1 LHTPNPL
8 RFGLRRIVAAAASAA
23 TLAMFGLAAGA
34 APATAAPATTVT
46 SHASSDYRQ
55 ACPQAPVGS
64 SSCNALVRT
73 NVKTQVA
80 QHAPDGA
87 IQPLATVSGYGPTQ
101 LQSAYNLASAAA
113 ADGTGQTVAVV
124 DSFDDPNA
132 ASDLAVY
139 RTQFGLPACT
149 TANGCFSKVNEN
161 GQASPLPSPAPAD
174 DDWTGE
180 ESLDVDMVSA
190 ICPNCHILLV
200 EATSESNDDLGTAVN
215 TAVSLGA
222 KFVSN
227 SYGGDEA
234 SNDSTYDSEYY
245 DHPGVAVT
253 ASSGDSGYGVEYPA
267 ASQYV
272 TAVGGTSL
280 STASNTRGWTESV
293 WSTSSTEGAGSG
305 CSADDAKPTWQT
317 DTGCSKRTVADVSAV
332 ADPATGVAVYDT
344 YNSEGGWNVYGG
356 TSVASPLIASV
367 YALAGTPAAGT
378 TPASYLYA
386 HTSSLYDVTTGK
398 TATCSPTYLCEAGVG
413 YDGPTGLGTP
423 DGTTAFS
430 SGSSTGN
437 TVSVTN
443 PGSQTGKVG
452 TAASLQISASDS
464 ASGQTLTYSA
474 TGLPAGLSI
483 SASTGLISGT
493 PTASGSSSVTVTAKD
508 TTGASGSAGFT
519 WTVSAATGNTVSVT
533 NPGSQTGKVG
543 TAASLQIS
551 ASDSASGQT
560 LTYSATG
567 LPAGLSISASTGLI
581 SGTPTAAA
589 TSSVT
594 VTAKDTTGASG
605 SAGFTWT
612 VSAASGGGCTASQLI
627 GNPGFETGSASPW
640 TASSGVIN
648 SDTTD
653 EPAHSGSWDAWLDG
667 YGTTH
672 TDTLSQAV
680 TIPST
685 CVNAAYS
692 FWLHI
697 DTAETTKTTA
707 YDTLKVEVV
716 SGSTTTT
723 LATYSNLNAANG
735 YTQHSFSLAPYI
747 GKSVTLKFIGAE
759 DSSLQ
764 TSFVL
769 DDTAL
774 NVS

>member
-519 WTVSAATGNTVSVT
+519 WTVSAATG
-533 NPGSQTGKVG
+533 
-543 TAASLQIS
+543 
-551 ASDSASGQT
+551 
-560 LTYSATG
+560 
-567 LPAGLSISASTGLI
+567 
-581 SGTPTAAA
+581 
-589 TSSVT
+589 
-594 VTAKDTTGASG
+594 
-605 SAGFTWT
+605 
-612 VSAASGGGCTASQLI
+612 GGCTASQLI